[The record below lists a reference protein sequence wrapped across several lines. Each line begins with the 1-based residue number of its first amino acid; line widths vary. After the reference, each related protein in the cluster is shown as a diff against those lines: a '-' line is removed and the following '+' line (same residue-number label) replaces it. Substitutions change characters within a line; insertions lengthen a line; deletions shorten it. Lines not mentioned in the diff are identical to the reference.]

1 MGRADEAEDVLAHD
15 RTWEGEAFTALSS
28 SAAVLALLLVIDWGS
43 GGLDTT
49 RAVLWTAL
57 AALLHAVLHPPRV
70 TAGHGWLAVG
80 GLLREQRVRTDGL
93 VSVRRI
99 DGVATR
105 LVLRDVYGDRVEFNP
120 KVLAANPALWLLVN
134 AGAWRSR
141 ESGTLLC
148 GWTEVEAMA
157 ARYGMGPSLSA

>member
-1 MGRADEAEDVLAHD
+1 MAHD

-28 SAAVLALLLVIDWGS
+28 SAAVLALLLVMDWGS

-57 AALLHAVLHPPRV
+57 AALLYVILHPPRV

-80 GLLREQRVRTDGL
+80 GPLREQRVSTDCL

-105 LVLRDVYGDRVEFNP
+105 LVLRDVYGNRVEFNP
-120 KVLAANPALWLLVN
+120 KVLATNPALWLLVN
-134 AGAWRSR
+134 AGACRSW

-157 ARYGMGPSLSA
+157 ARYGVGPSLSA